1 MNFKGDTHVTHVVL
15 EILYS
20 TYVNVQIL
28 WEDLGGYP
36 IIMGIVKSFP
46 CYSMNIYEDNTV

>member
-36 IIMGIVKSFP
+36 IIMGIVKSIP
-46 CYSMNIYEDNTV
+46 CFSMNIYEDNTV